1 MADSDQL
8 RIFFKEICHSF
19 KQEYQGHA
27 DIDTLIEIA
36 IRLPVLSSE
45 ERKLQADLVLRM
57 GSTDNATALNAVR
70 ELRNRGWLENGSLRG
85 KVFTKANL
93 QGVDLTRA
101 DLQGSKLNWANLKEA
116 DLTYANLQGADLG
129 GTHFEKASDDAAR
142 AATFWDAN
150 LRDAILRQATLFG
163 VNFGRADL
171 RGAKLNDAKL
181 TFATDLENAKCDE
194 NTILPDGSKWTPDTD
209 WVKFTAP
216 TFRRL

>member
-1 MADSDQL
+1 LAEKSIWVAFEYGYFWKRKKGKNIYILSHPKTVLYSPFSILQSKSMADSDQL

-116 DLTYANLQGADLG
+116 DLTYDKEQ
-129 GTHFEKASDDAAR
+129 
-142 AATFWDAN
+142 
-150 LRDAILRQATLFG
+150 I
-163 VNFGRADL
+163 
-171 RGAKLNDAKL
+171 
-181 TFATDLENAKCDE
+181 
-194 NTILPDGSKWTPDTD
+194 
-209 WVKFTAP
+209 
-216 TFRRL
+216 